1 MGCYCALFFNEA
13 DKYEKKSKKLRKYIA
28 NIKIGSIFA
37 SLLKKGIDFSQSIAS
52 LAQLVRATDC

>member
-1 MGCYCALFFNEA
+1 V